1 MLKKENFVF
10 EGVATATITP
20 FSNGKVDFESLGNI
34 IEFQISEGT
43 DAIVV
48 CGTTG
53 ESATLEESE
62 KRSIIEYTVKKV
74 SGRIPVIA
82 GTGCNNISKA
92 VGLSR
97 FAGECGVDAILA
109 VTPYYNKASKDGLI
123 KSFNA
128 IADAARVP
136 VILYNVPSR
145 TGMDIPMDVY
155 KSLSKNKNIVGVK
168 EASGSIS
175 LAEKILTECT
185 ENFAVYS
192 GNDELTV
199 PTISIG
205 GKGVISVVSN
215 IIPSRMHN
223 MCQLALN
230 NNITEAG
237 REQLALMKLI
247 DVLFSEVNPIPVKTA
262 MNLMGLCSNEMRLP
276 LCNLDET
283 KHKALKKCISEY
295 KLI

>member
-1 MLKKENFVF
+1 MLKNKNIVF

-20 FSNGKVDFESLGNI
+20 FSNGKVDFESLGKI

-53 ESATLEESE
+53 ESATLDESE
-62 KRSIIEYTVKKV
+62 KRSIIEYTVNKV

-92 VGLSR
+92 VSLSQ
-97 FAGECGVDAILA
+97 FAGECGADAILA

-123 KSFNA
+123 KSFDA
-128 IADAARVP
+128 IANAAGIP
-136 VILYNVPSR
+136 TILYNVPSR

-155 KSLSKNKNIVGVK
+155 KKISIHKNICGVK

-175 LAEKILTECT
+175 LAEKILSECNNDFT
-185 ENFAVYS
+185 VYT
-192 GNDELTV
+192 GNDDLTV

-215 IIPSRMHN
+215 IVPARMHN

-230 NNITEAG
+230 NNIIEAG
-237 REQLALMKLI
+237 REQLSLMKLI

-262 MNLMGLCSNEMRLP
+262 IKNALP
-276 LCNLDET
+276 
-283 KHKALKKCISEY
+283 
-295 KLI
+295 